1 MILATGQQCLEI
13 ELYRSVMKTS
23 NRDPV
28 FVDRVCEIAY
38 LDKAMFDLLVL
49 WFLADGNDKTE
60 EVENEIYKT
69 IKDYDNK
76 P

>member
-23 NRDPV
+23 NCDPV
-28 FVDRVCEIAY
+28 FVDKACEIAY
-38 LDKAMFDLLVL
+38 LDQGMFDLLVL